1 MGMNMQKLMKQAQKM
16 QADMARLQDDLKD
29 MQVEATSGGGMI
41 KVVANCKQEIVAIQ
55 INPEVIDPEDVEMLE
70 DLLLAAVKEAQ
81 RLAAERSAEEM
92 QKITGGMGLPP
103 GLF

>member
-1 MGMNMQKLMKQAQKM
+1 MVMNMQKLMKQAQKM

-29 MQVEATSGGGMI
+29 MQVEAASGGGMI
-41 KVVANCKQEIVAIQ
+41 KVVANCKQEIVAIK
-55 INPEVIDPEDVEMLE
+55 INPEVVDPDDVEMLE

-81 RLAAERSAEEM
+81 RLANEKSAEEM

>member
-1 MGMNMQKLMKQAQKM
+1 MNMQKLMKQAQKM

-29 MQVEATSGGGMI
+29 MLVEAASGGGMI
-41 KVVANCKQEIVAIQ
+41 KVTANCKQEIVAIQ
-55 INPEVIDPEDVEMLE
+55 INPEVIDPDDVEMLE

-81 RLAAERSAEEM
+81 RLAGERSADEM